1 MLIDAQR
8 QIRPGDQAGS
18 CFHALG
24 PNWWDQIYHQPAG
37 HDLPLHQRPKRIAEA
52 GNGDVLPQLKK
63 LRLSEGEDG
72 DMLATGLRYV
82 SPGSRGSRMLD
93 TVVAHYVLV
102 GYVSECEVDTED
114 SVVFVENFWKGPRT
128 QRLSSICV
136 VTLSKCFRHSYG
148 PSGGRNWQ
156 SQAEATDRS
165 ASQDS
170 KPSDEGSRGDASQE
184 RRARI
189 QQRAWDEMQRYRQAL
204 RNCEAGLAIRHCA

>member
-72 DMLATGLRYV
+72 DML
-82 SPGSRGSRMLD
+82 
-93 TVVAHYVLV
+93 
-102 GYVSECEVDTED
+102 VDTED
-114 SVVFVENFWKGPRT
+114 SVVFVENFWKG
-128 QRLSSICV
+128 
-136 VTLSKCFRHSYG
+136 HSYG

>member
-72 DMLATGLRYV
+72 DML
-82 SPGSRGSRMLD
+82 
-93 TVVAHYVLV
+93 
-102 GYVSECEVDTED
+102 VDTED

>member
-72 DMLATGLRYV
+72 DML
-82 SPGSRGSRMLD
+82 
-93 TVVAHYVLV
+93 
-102 GYVSECEVDTED
+102 VDTED
-114 SVVFVENFWKGPRT
+114 SVVFVSGLWSNAPKQDLPYRFLQAKF
-128 QRLSSICV
+128 CV
-136 VTLSKCFRHSYG
+136 LGRALYQQF
-148 PSGGRNWQ
+148 GRNRLFLLFTPLRVRSRPHR
-156 SQAEATDRS
+156 SQPVLSEPG
-165 ASQDS
+165 
-170 KPSDEGSRGDASQE
+170 KCCLG
-184 RRARI
+184 
-189 QQRAWDEMQRYRQAL
+189 
-204 RNCEAGLAIRHCA
+204 